1 MKKKLFGFN
10 TKTLVGTAL
19 GAALFTVLFMYVK
32 IPTGIPETQIQSA
45 YGIGGFFAAMFGP
58 IAGFLIAFI
67 GHALSDIVQYGSAWW
82 SWVIASGVAGL
93 IMGFAF
99 AKLRVDEGILSG
111 KDILVYNIWQIIGNA
126 FAWIV
131 VAPVLDIVIYSEP
144 VELVFTQGVVA
155 AISNAV
161 SAGVIGILEIQLSAK
176 SSFRIWNS
184 STGIP
189 SPPLVLFIVMLPKA
203 HLTSHSRMSGSR

>member
-1 MKKKLFGFN
+1 MNKKLFGVN

-19 GAALFTVLFMYVK
+19 GAALFTVLMMYVK
-32 IPTGIPETQIQSA
+32 IPTGLPSTEIQTC

-93 IMGFAF
+93 IMGLVYP
-99 AKLRVDEGILSG
+99 KLKVEEGIFAG
-111 KDILVYNIWQIIGNA
+111 KDIVLYNVCQLIANA

-144 VELVFTQGVVA
+144 VNLVFTQGLVA
-155 AISNAV
+155 AATNTV
-161 SAGVIGILEIQLSAK
+161 SAGVIGSLL
-176 SSFRIWNS
+176 
-184 STGIP
+184 
-189 SPPLVLFIVMLPKA
+189 LVLFSKTRA
-203 HLTSHSRMSGSR
+203 KKGSLTKE

>member
-1 MKKKLFGFN
+1 MRKIPYEYGKKTEEIEMKKKLFGFS

-19 GAALFTVLFMYVK
+19 GAALFAVLFMYVK
-32 IPTGIPETQIQSA
+32 IPTPIPETQIQSA

-67 GHALSDIVQYGSAWW
+67 GHAVSDIVQYGSAWW

-93 IMGFAF
+93 IMGLVYP
-99 AKLRVDEGILSG
+99 KLHVEDGVLTW
-111 KDILVYNIWQIIGNA
+111 KDILLYNIVQVLGNV
-126 FAWIV
+126 FAWLV

-144 VELVFTQGVVA
+144 ANLVFVQGITA

-161 SAGVIGILEIQLSAK
+161 SAGVIGSILLLLYSKTRAK
-176 SSFRIWNS
+176 KGS
-184 STGIP
+184 
-189 SPPLVLFIVMLPKA
+189 
-203 HLTSHSRMSGSR
+203 LTKE

>member
-10 TKTLVGTAL
+10 PKTLVGTAL

-161 SAGVIGILEIQLSAK
+161 SAGVIGTIL
-176 SSFRIWNS
+176 
-184 STGIP
+184 
-189 SPPLVLFIVMLPKA
+189 LVLYSKTRA
-203 HLTSHSRMSGSR
+203 KKGSLTKE

>member
-1 MKKKLFGFN
+1 MKKKLFGFS

-58 IAGFLIAFI
+58 IAGFLVAFI

-82 SWVIASGVAGL
+82 SWVIASGVSCLIIGL
-93 IMGFAF
+93 VYP
-99 AKLRVDEGILSG
+99 KLHVEDGVLSV
-111 KDILVYNIWQIIGNA
+111 KDIVLYNICQIVANA
-126 FAWIV
+126 IAWIV
-131 VAPVLDIVIYSEP
+131 VAPVLDIVVYSEP

-161 SAGVIGILEIQLSAK
+161 SAGVIGTVLLFLYSKTRAK
-176 SSFRIWNS
+176 KGS
-184 STGIP
+184 
-189 SPPLVLFIVMLPKA
+189 
-203 HLTSHSRMSGSR
+203 LTKE

>member
-1 MKKKLFGFN
+1 MKKMFEFN

-58 IAGFLIAFI
+58 IAGLLIAFI

-93 IMGFAF
+93 IMGLVYP
-99 AKLRVDEGILSG
+99 KLKVEEGILSW
-111 KDILVYNIWQIIGNA
+111 KDILLYNIFQIAANV

-144 VELVFTQGVVA
+144 VELVFAQGVVA

-161 SAGVIGILEIQLSAK
+161 SAGVIGSVLLFLYSKTRAK
-176 SSFRIWNS
+176 KGS
-184 STGIP
+184 
-189 SPPLVLFIVMLPKA
+189 
-203 HLTSHSRMSGSR
+203 LTKE

>member
-1 MKKKLFGFN
+1 MEKKLFGFN

-82 SWVIASGVAGL
+82 SWVIASGVAGFV
-93 IMGFAF
+93 MGMAF
-99 AKLRVDEGILSG
+99 KSLKVEEGILTG
-111 KDILVYNIWQIIGNA
+111 KDILVYNIWQILGNA

-161 SAGVIGILEIQLSAK
+161 SAGVIGTIL
-176 SSFRIWNS
+176 
-184 STGIP
+184 
-189 SPPLVLFIVMLPKA
+189 LVLYSKTRA
-203 HLTSHSRMSGSR
+203 KKGSLTKE